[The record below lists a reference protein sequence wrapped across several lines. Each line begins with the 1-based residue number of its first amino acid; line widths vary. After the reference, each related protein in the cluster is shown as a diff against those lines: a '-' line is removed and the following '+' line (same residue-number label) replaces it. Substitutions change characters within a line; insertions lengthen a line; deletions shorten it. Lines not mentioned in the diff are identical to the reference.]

1 MPILTKTEWEA
12 VYAQLMLCTMQL
24 GNTEQNIPILDK
36 IDKYL
41 KGFGSPEYPTEIKK
55 PVKRALTVVE

>member
-41 KGFGSPEYPTEIKK
+41 KGFDSEPAEIKK
-55 PVKRALTVVE
+55 PVKRTLTVVE

>member
-1 MPILTKTEWEA
+1 MPILTKDEWEA

-36 IDKYL
+36 IEKYL
-41 KGFGSPEYPTEIKK
+41 KGFDSPEEKK
-55 PVKRALTVVE
+55 KKKVGLSVVK

>member
-1 MPILTKTEWEA
+1 MPILTKSEWEA

-36 IDKYL
+36 IEKYL
-41 KGFGSPEYPTEIKK
+41 KGFDSPEYPEEKK
-55 PVKRALTVVE
+55 KKVGLSVVK

>member
-12 VYAQLMLCTMQL
+12 VYAQLMICTMQL

-41 KGFGSPEYPTEIKK
+41 KGFDSEPTEIKK
-55 PVKRALTVVE
+55 PVKRTLTVVE

>member
-12 VYAQLMLCTMQL
+12 IYAQLMLCTMQL

-36 IDKYL
+36 IDRYL
-41 KGFGSPEYPTEIKK
+41 KGFDNPEYPTEIKK
-55 PVKRALTVVE
+55 PVKRTLTVVE